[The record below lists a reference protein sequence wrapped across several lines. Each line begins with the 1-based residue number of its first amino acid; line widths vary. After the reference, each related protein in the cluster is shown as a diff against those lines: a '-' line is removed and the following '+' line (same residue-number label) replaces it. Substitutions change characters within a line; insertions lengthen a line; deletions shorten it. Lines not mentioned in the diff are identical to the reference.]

1 VQVVSPQTKAA
12 MASREPYERRL
23 QTESNKAGTY
33 HEYAVFELLD
43 MKSPARAK
51 FVYQTALLEPSA
63 DITVWIAYIN
73 FLSKEM
79 RDIGSARATFE
90 KCRQVLEK
98 DTGRLS
104 DLIALY
110 LENAIFEEENSQIQK
125 SRKIYET
132 LTQEIAPGNLKS
144 MLAFTSFEM
153 RMSNTERAKDLYF
166 KAFEKAINKQD
177 SRAVTLISVKYA
189 RFLAFKCNDVQR
201 ACEIIDKAI
210 NSVKP
215 SKVLYLSQLN
225 LMKHLEGL
233 GQLPSTPKAAGSRVI
248 STYEKA
254 LFSSELPVED
264 KQEIATSYVDYVLEN
279 AVSISQI
286 KAVETKLRENG
297 LSPEPIV
304 SKDPSEVVKL
314 GKRQRTE

>member
-1 VQVVSPQTKAA
+1 MQSLIFVAKLTLASSQAELINHVVQVISPQTKAA
-12 MASREPYERRL
+12 MEQREPFERRL
-23 QTESNKAGTY
+23 EGESNKAAIY
-33 HEYAVFELLD
+33 HEYAMFELLD

-51 FVYQTALLEPSA
+51 FLFQTALLEPSA
-63 DITVWIAYIN
+63 DILVWIAYTN

-79 RDIGSARATFE
+79 RDAGSARATFE

-98 DTGRLS
+98 DPGRVS
-104 DLIALY
+104 DLITLY
-110 LENAIFEEENSQIQK
+110 LENAIFEEEHIQIQK

-144 MLAFTSFEM
+144 MLAFISFEM

-166 KAFEKAINKQD
+166 KAFEKAITKQD

-233 GQLPSTPKAAGSRVI
+233 G
-248 STYEKA
+248 
-254 LFSSELPVED
+254 
-264 KQEIATSYVDYVLEN
+264 
-279 AVSISQI
+279 
-286 KAVETKLRENG
+286 
-297 LSPEPIV
+297 
-304 SKDPSEVVKL
+304 
-314 GKRQRTE
+314 